1 MRVVN
6 DQRGVVVSWLVKL
19 TIFLAVFCT
28 ILFDAGSIT
37 TNYFGLQSTAD
48 EIAAAMSTLKG
59 SGDTF
64 NHRILEEEAAKLAE
78 GADAKL
84 VSAELAADGVI
95 HIRLKRKA
103 TTIIVGNF
111 RPIRSWGKA
120 TASGTASTN

>member
-1 MRVVN
+1 M
-6 DQRGVVVSWLVKL
+6 VSWIVKL
-19 TIFLAVFCT
+19 AIFLAVFCT

-48 EIAAAMSTLKG
+48 DIAAAMATLKD
-59 SGDTF
+59 SGDPF
-64 NHRILEEEAAKLAE
+64 NSRILEEEAAKLAE

-84 VSAELAADGVI
+84 ISAELAADGVI
-95 HIRLKRKA
+95 HIRLKRNA
-103 TTIIVGNF
+103 TTLIVENL